1 MTTPHDSMAAGG
13 TTVTLA
19 PIVGPFGT
27 CSHECPFI
35 LTRGELPAVCLKLKA
50 TLDYYDGWLALCD
63 DLVTPEII
71 AENQAEY
78 RRSNNPGEGR
88 E

>member
-1 MTTPHDSMAAGG
+1 MKTPDDAVAAGG
-13 TTVTLA
+13 TPVTVA

-27 CSHECPFI
+27 CADECPF
-35 LTRGELPAVCLKLKA
+35 LRSRGELSAVCEKIKA

-63 DLVTPEII
+63 DNGTPEII

-78 RRSNNPGEGR
+78 RRCNIK
-88 E
+88 